1 MRTAVATINP
11 TTRELQVVA
20 GRYTSEARG
29 STMPEERLVHNYL
42 VEAGLAARIPK
53 GIRIW
58 EETLRDGEQT
68 PGVAYTPEEKL
79 RIATL
84 LDEIHLPIIDVGI
97 PVVSKEEARAVRMVA
112 GAGLDATVMGAARTV
127 RKDVDACLACDVDEI
142 ALFTARSHLHI
153 QHKLA
158 MTREQVKEAA
168 VRETEYAVSHG
179 VAVSFVTE
187 DTFR

>member
-1 MRTAVATINP
+1 MRTVATTINP

-20 GRYTSEARG
+20 GLTQANTRG
-29 STMPEERLVHNYL
+29 SAIPEERLVHNYL

-84 LDEIHLPIIDVGI
+84 LDEIQD
-97 PVVSKEEARAVRMVA
+97 
-112 GAGLDATVMGAARTV
+112 
-127 RKDVDACLACDVDEI
+127 RKSTRLNS
-142 ALFTARSHLHI
+142 SH
-153 QHKLA
+153 
-158 MTREQVKEAA
+158 
-168 VRETEYAVSHG
+168 
-179 VAVSFVTE
+179 
-187 DTFR
+187 